1 MKRKHKIL
9 MTMTAILFLLLS
21 AIPADTKGMEETAV
35 WDITWKGT
43 GEEPFFRSS
52 VVMEVDLKGSCT
64 KDDIM
69 IFVNRQKW
77 EGEWDYEQT
86 LKMTFYEE
94 GNYEIHLIHRNGYE
108 ETRKITIELSN
119 PTIPKVDSGSYTAGK
134 WTNQDILLEA
144 HGSKAVSKISH
155 YEYKTGNNEWRSMK
169 YGRLELKRDMDDLVL
184 IRAVSNAGRYSEIQK
199 IWCRLWKKKPQLFKI
214 TCSERSLNGWYGKIP
229 EFTYESEQAEG
240 PLVHVY
246 AQLTQLQTG
255 QIQTETDQ
263 IPQIKKDGKYQ
274 LKIWT
279 KDEAGNRSENS
290 FHTVCFLDTK
300 KPEILIRSQN
310 EFQKVSR
317 YQKVKIR
324 IKDENLQK
332 NAVKVITSGKQM
344 KGFVQKGE
352 YYESEVVFDRNG
364 KHNLLVQVEDMAGNA
379 SISEE
384 KVFKIDMKKPEIYIS
399 GIKNNKSY
407 KTFVNV
413 KLHVKDENLDEKQTR
428 IYLNGKRWIPDKIK
442 DDGYY
447 VLRVE
452 ALDLAGNQNVVT
464 KKFTINKKG
473 VHIYFLQ
480 KILAGKNISEK
491 SFRPGFQVVSLEPVQ
506 VTEFLMNGQKVSYEW
521 EKDKVYIKQPIT
533 ENGNYRISLNA
544 VDANG
549 ERVSSKK
556 ITFFYDTK
564 KPVIQMSGLNEKSE
578 CDYGT
583 IVAVSLE
590 NKKDYWTKVKLDEK
604 EIKNLTNKI
613 SFKKLEPGIH
623 VLKLQAKDA
632 AGNVTNKRIKFA
644 VTKILPHPVKQMVEK
659 DQKKETKVK
668 DKREKSML
676 GLWIAIGMAG
686 VISAAWLFYR
696 KYSK

>member
-279 KDEAGNRSENS
+279 KDE
-290 FHTVCFLDTK
+290 
-300 KPEILIRSQN
+300 
-310 EFQKVSR
+310 
-317 YQKVKIR
+317 
-324 IKDENLQK
+324 
-332 NAVKVITSGKQM
+332 
-344 KGFVQKGE
+344 
-352 YYESEVVFDRNG
+352 
-364 KHNLLVQVEDMAGNA
+364 AGNA

-676 GLWIAIGMAG
+676 GLWIAAGMAG

>member
-1 MKRKHKIL
+1 MQ
-9 MTMTAILFLLLS
+9 
-21 AIPADTKGMEETAV
+21 PA
-35 WDITWKGT
+35 
-43 GEEPFFRSS
+43 
-52 VVMEVDLKGSCT
+52 L
-64 KDDIM
+64 
-69 IFVNRQKW
+69 
-77 EGEWDYEQT
+77 
-86 LKMTFYEE
+86 
-94 GNYEIHLIHRNGYE
+94 
-108 ETRKITIELSN
+108 
-119 PTIPKVDSGSYTAGK
+119 
-134 WTNQDILLEA
+134 
-144 HGSKAVSKISH
+144 
-155 YEYKTGNNEWRSMK
+155 
-169 YGRLELKRDMDDLVL
+169 
-184 IRAVSNAGRYSEIQK
+184 
-199 IWCRLWKKKPQLFKI
+199 
-214 TCSERSLNGWYGKIP
+214 
-229 EFTYESEQAEG
+229 
-240 PLVHVY
+240 
-246 AQLTQLQTG
+246 
-255 QIQTETDQ
+255 
-263 IPQIKKDGKYQ
+263 
-274 LKIWT
+274 
-279 KDEAGNRSENS
+279 
-290 FHTVCFLDTK
+290 
-300 KPEILIRSQN
+300 
-310 EFQKVSR
+310 
-317 YQKVKIR
+317 
-324 IKDENLQK
+324 
-332 NAVKVITSGKQM
+332 
-344 KGFVQKGE
+344 
-352 YYESEVVFDRNG
+352 
-364 KHNLLVQVEDMAGNA
+364 
-379 SISEE
+379 
-384 KVFKIDMKKPEIYIS
+384 
-399 GIKNNKSY
+399 
-407 KTFVNV
+407 
-413 KLHVKDENLDEKQTR
+413 
-428 IYLNGKRWIPDKIK
+428 
-442 DDGYY
+442 
-447 VLRVE
+447 
-452 ALDLAGNQNVVT
+452 
-464 KKFTINKKG
+464 
-473 VHIYFLQ
+473 FLQ

-676 GLWIAIGMAG
+676 GLWIAAGMAG